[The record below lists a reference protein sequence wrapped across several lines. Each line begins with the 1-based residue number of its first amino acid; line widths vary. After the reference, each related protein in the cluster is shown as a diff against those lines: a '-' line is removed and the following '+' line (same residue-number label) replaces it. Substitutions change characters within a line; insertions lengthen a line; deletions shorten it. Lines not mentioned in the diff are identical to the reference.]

1 MSGRAFLLFLGSGGG
16 RRVSAGRSKERISL
30 EIRPGK
36 FCGKFGKGAGKASAP
51 IHSSGGWGL
60 LPGFLLHGLFP
71 AFCGVFRQKG
81 TRLPIHKAPGA
92 RGTLRRADH
101 LQICASSWG
110 SYSLEAGKGGG
121 AAGEGFPGSRCP
133 FLYLKDTIFPQKS
146 QDILCKINS
155 FHNGVFKNHA
165 TCTKV

>member
-1 MSGRAFLLFLGSGGG
+1 MRGSPLKSVPKNFAGNSEKGLEKPQPPSTPAVDGGYCQVSFCMGFFLL
-16 RRVSAGRSKERISL
+16 
-30 EIRPGK
+30 
-36 FCGKFGKGAGKASAP
+36 
-51 IHSSGGWGL
+51 SS
-60 LPGFLLHGLFP
+60 
-71 AFCGVFRQKG
+71 VDSFRQKG
-81 TRLPIHKAPGA
+81 TRFPIHKAPGA

-133 FLYLKDTIFPQKS
+133 FLYLKDTIFTQKS

-155 FHNGVFKNHA
+155 FHHGVFKNHA